1 MRASLGL
8 WLCGLG
14 LAGPLAAQGVL
25 TGTVREDSSG
35 RPLAGV
41 EVLLEKSALKTTTD
55 AAGRYVLGPLPGG
68 LHTALF
74 RFVGY
79 RPVRMFVRPVEDT
92 VWASPVLVAGNVQ
105 LDPIVV
111 TAAEPR
117 GVGVEGFEE
126 RRRLGFGKFFDATEI
141 RRKEH
146 LRLGHLLGGS
156 GQHVYAVSPKR
167 AGPQGEPCFM
177 SIYLDGTLLYRSP
190 GPPGMSSTDIDPDPL
205 DLNTIELAT
214 LEAVEWYGSAAAVP
228 MEYGGASAACGV
240 ILLWSRRGL

>member
-1 MRASLGL
+1 MRARLGL

-41 EVLLEKSALKTTTD
+41 EVLLEKSGLKTTTD

-117 GVGVEGFEE
+117 GLGVEGFEE
-126 RRRLGFGKFFDATEI
+126 RRKMGFGRFIDSTEL
-141 RRKEH
+141 RRKENY
-146 LRLGHLLGGS
+146 RLGHLLGGS
-156 GQHVYAVSPKR
+156 GQHVYAASPR
-167 AGPQGEPCFM
+167 RVGPQGEPCWM
-177 SIYLDGTLLYRSP
+177 SVYLDGALFYRSP
-190 GPPGMSSTDIDPDPL
+190 GPPEYGSKNDAEPP
-205 DLNTIELAT
+205 DLNAFQGAEFEAIEM
-214 LEAVEWYGSAAAVP
+214 YRSAAEVP
-228 MEYGGASAACGV
+228 IEFGGSSAACGV
-240 ILLWSRRGL
+240 LVLWTRRKP